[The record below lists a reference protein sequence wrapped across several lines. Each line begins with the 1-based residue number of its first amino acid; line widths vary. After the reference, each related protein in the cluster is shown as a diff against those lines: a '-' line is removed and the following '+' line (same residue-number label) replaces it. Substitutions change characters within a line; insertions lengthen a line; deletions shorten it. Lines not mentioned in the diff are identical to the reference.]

1 MLRLSVHVCR
11 PSRIVTAYEG
21 PRALVPRALVR
32 LANKPIGMVTQRPLL
47 LVHGNFSEA
56 WSWDDFRA
64 RLSNRGYIVYTIN
77 LQWRRKQSGQLPG
90 VTDHALQITD
100 CVRQHKLSDVVLV
113 AHSYGG
119 VPVMQAAADMP
130 DEVSAAIFMNA
141 HILQNNQSIAQQA
154 PAQATSLIKQEADKS
169 HGYWFREVLSYEAVK
184 HNFFPHLSDQEVD
197 HLYDKMH
204 PEPITVWTDK
214 LTLSV
219 TSQAL
224 PCHYILF
231 TDDVAIR
238 PGYWRDMADK
248 LSSIH
253 PTQVHT
259 LPGHH
264 FGYME
269 HPEEVIDILDR
280 TLA

>member
-32 LANKPIGMVTQRPLL
+32 LANKPIGLDCRTAATLCTR
-47 LVHGNFSEA
+47 ST
-56 WSWDDFRA
+56 S
-64 RLSNRGYIVYTIN
+64 
-77 LQWRRKQSGQLPG
+77 SGG
-90 VTDHALQITD
+90 ANT
-100 CVRQHKLSDVVLV
+100 
-113 AHSYGG
+113 HSYGG

-130 DEVSAAIFMNA
+130 DE
-141 HILQNNQSIAQQA
+141 
-154 PAQATSLIKQEADKS
+154 ATSLIKQEADKS

>member
-119 VPVMQAAADMP
+119 VPVMQAAAGRQRQRGAP
-130 DEVSAAIFMNA
+130 VLKRHETVQVTACTHN
-141 HILQNNQSIAQQA
+141 LQACFPLKGRN
-154 PAQATSLIKQEADKS
+154 PFTSDKS
-169 HGYWFREVLSYEAVK
+169 LLLEQTCRTRY
-184 HNFFPHLSDQEVD
+184 
-197 HLYDKMH
+197 
-204 PEPITVWTDK
+204 
-214 LTLSV
+214 
-219 TSQAL
+219 L
-224 PCHYILF
+224 PQ
-231 TDDVAIR
+231 
-238 PGYWRDMADK
+238 
-248 LSSIH
+248 SS
-253 PTQVHT
+253 
-259 LPGHH
+259 
-264 FGYME
+264 
-269 HPEEVIDILDR
+269 
-280 TLA
+280 